1 MFIQDSK
8 GKYLATITGWWNY
21 TNDRRDPSI
30 HWLSVKPEYQG
41 FGLSKPLVNKC
52 LEVIM
57 ELEGD
62 KEVYLHT
69 QTWSYKAIGLYLKTG
84 FELVKS
90 GSFGSYQNDF
100 GKAEMILKEKVKD
113 IF

>member
-1 MFIQDSK
+1 
-8 GKYLATITGWWNY
+8 
-21 TNDRRDPSI
+21 
-30 HWLSVKPEYQG
+30 
-41 FGLSKPLVNKC
+41 
-52 LEVIM
+52 M

-62 KEVYLHT
+62 KEVFLHT